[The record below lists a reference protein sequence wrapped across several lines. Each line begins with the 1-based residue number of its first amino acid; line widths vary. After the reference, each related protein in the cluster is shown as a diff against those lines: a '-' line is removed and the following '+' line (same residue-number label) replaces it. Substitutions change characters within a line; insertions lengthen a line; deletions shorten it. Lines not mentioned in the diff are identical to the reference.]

1 MFTHSASSNTVHTYI
16 HLIIKQ
22 HSASFI
28 REQHQIIFFFQLY
41 YSFSSWFISVI
52 EKHLFISILKGIKD
66 LIMAAV
72 PVSFFQQCIQ
82 SKGIRWISFGW
93 MGFITENVVL
103 SENRTAIIEAF
114 GDDNYHRLYNTL
126 STAAT
131 GSIAF
136 GFFRHGRKMGPLLTE
151 RGTVSKLIGYSLQS
165 AGLIGLSQ
173 LLPKFQIPVE
183 SSQVL
188 EEISQGNN
196 ESVTPSSSAFSLR
209 CPMDFRAKDIPADGI
224 YGMDRI
230 SRHAT
235 FWSFGFLSLGA
246 AATTG
251 KYRSLYTYIYIYICT
266 YMYIHIYMYKYT
278 CIHIYT
284 YLKHV

>member
-1 MFTHSASSNTVHTYI
+1 
-16 HLIIKQ
+16 
-22 HSASFI
+22 
-28 REQHQIIFFFQLY
+28 
-41 YSFSSWFISVI
+41 
-52 EKHLFISILKGIKD
+52 
-66 LIMAAV
+66 MAAV
-72 PVSFFQQCIQ
+72 PTVSFFQQCIQ

-136 GFFRHGRKMGPLLTE
+136 GFFRHGRKMGPILTQ

-173 LLPKFQIPVE
+173 LLPKFQIPVV
-183 SSQVL
+183 SSQV
-188 EEISQGNN
+188 EEISEGN
-196 ESVTPSSSAFSLR
+196 SDVTPSSSSAFSLR

-246 AATTG
+246 AATTVFVPEIVMFTWPVVFAYIGGSHQDHRYRQG
-251 KYRSLYTYIYIYICT
+251 KGGVNMFTYIC
-266 YMYIHIYMYKYT
+266 
-278 CIHIYT
+278 IYT
-284 YLKHV
+284 YK